1 MRVLVFA
8 GGDPI
13 SPQRIRELGSVDLI
27 IAADSGAEAAV
38 AARLNVD
45 VLVGDLDSISP
56 ATLENV
62 HNLGT
67 AIEAHAPDK
76 DATDLELAIL
86 SAQDRGATAVTVV
99 GGGGGRLDHL
109 LGNVAVVASP
119 RFRMVQVTWVLAE
132 ETSYPVHRDRQIAVE
147 PGTTLSLIAIGG
159 DAHGVTL
166 SGVRW
171 PLEDATLASDAS
183 LGISNVATEPTVDV
197 HVDTGTLLVVANH

>member
-38 AARLNVD
+38 AAGLNVD

-99 GGGGGRLDHL
+99 GGGGGHLDHL

-147 PGTTLSLIAIGG
+147 PGTDAQPDRHRRRRPRRDPFRCPVAAGG
-159 DAHGVTL
+159 RHASERRLTRHQQRRHRAH
-166 SGVRW
+166 R
-171 PLEDATLASDAS
+171 
-183 LGISNVATEPTVDV
+183 
-197 HVDTGTLLVVANH
+197 